1 MLNHSPVGGC
11 CGDSL
16 VYSCS
21 GARCKQIWTGV
32 FLAIRKLSKPVV
44 DERRDYG
51 KLRFYRVRVTALFPK
66 MQL

>member
-21 GARCKQIWTGV
+21 GAKVQADLDGV
-32 FLAIRKLSKPVV
+32 FLAIRKLSNAGCGRKTDGLPESEAGYVV
-44 DERRDYG
+44 LHYPRG
-51 KLRFYRVRVTALFPK
+51 N
-66 MQL
+66 